1 MENHNGHL
9 KIKKDHKEPYCV
21 KLYANKLNDL
31 EQKGKF
37 LVKYNFISLKGI
49 ECFNMTQEIQNGG
62 TLPGWLFI
70 YKLIDVIQSVNIMKD
85 SETYDHLKANQCVI

>member
-9 KIKKDHKEPYCV
+9 KIIKDHKKLYHV

-49 ECFNMTQEIQNGG
+49 ECSNITQEIQNGG
-62 TLPGWLFI
+62 TMSGQLF
-70 YKLIDVIQSVNIMKD
+70 
-85 SETYDHLKANQCVI
+85 T